1 MVYENEKFN
10 EILIVAK
17 EENFKLK
24 GQITEALPNA
34 QFMIKLETGQEILG
48 HLAGRLRVNR
58 ITILPGDSVDVEL
71 SPYDISKGRITYRH
85 KG

>member
-1 MVYENEKFN
+1 MVYENEELN

-24 GQITEALPNA
+24 GHVTEALPNA
-34 QFMIKLETGQEILG
+34 QFLIKLETGQDILG
-48 HLAGRLRVNR
+48 HLAGKLRVNR
-58 ITILPGDSVDVEL
+58 ITILPGDAVDVEL
-71 SPYDISKGRITYRH
+71 SPYDLTKGRITYRH